1 MWYEFNGLYLA
12 VNLGCLAL
20 PLLLSF
26 DKNVQFYKQWKYFFR
41 VNLSVAAFFIVW
53 DVIFTK
59 MGIWAFN
66 SDYLLGPSIWGCPL
80 KSCSFLC
87 AFPTAACSPIS
98 PCSTM

>member
-1 MWYEFNGLYLA
+1 M
-12 VNLGCLAL
+12 
-20 PLLLSF
+20 
-26 DKNVQFYKQWKYFFR
+26 KYFFR

-66 SDYLLGPSIWGCPL
+66 SDYLLGPSILGLPL

-87 AFPTAACSPIS
+87 HSLPACSPIS

>member
-1 MWYEFNGLYLA
+1 MWYEFNGLYCGE
-12 VNLGCLAL
+12 LGLSAL

-41 VNLSVAAFFIVW
+41 VNLSVAAFFIV

-66 SDYLLGPSIWGCPL
+66 SDYLLGRPSWGCPL

-87 AFPTAACSPIS
+87 AFPRSVFPIS